1 MRTLHRVPYSSASR
15 VKRIEAIVGKHRIG
29 QSLLEKHLYDVRK
42 STSNPTVN
50 AASACFFFAATAEVK
65 GCRASIGC
73 SAKFYIL
80 HKDKIPITVVVTSS
94 YVRLLCKVLHC
105 RSGAIWLHK
114 EGCSVGNRVSFKCNN
129 VLERHRLIWKKIKY
143 QPNSYISFK
152 TCLIYI
158 ICKLSMIKMTRSLP
172 YLRIGTV
179 FYFQAFPNRATR
191 VSMRTKSWRYSKS
204 KTV

>member
-1 MRTLHRVPYSSASR
+1 MFVCYAKCYIAAVEPYGCTKKVAVLEIVSALN
-15 VKRIEAIVGKHRIG
+15 AITFIRWKI
-29 QSLLEKHLYDVRK
+29 SLL
-42 STSNPTVN
+42 P
-50 AASACFFFAATAEVK
+50 
-65 GCRASIGC
+65 
-73 SAKFYIL
+73 
-80 HKDKIPITVVVTSS
+80 P
-94 YVRLLCKVLHC
+94 
-105 RSGAIWLHK
+105 
-114 EGCSVGNRVSFKCNN
+114 